1 MDSILKKSKKLID
14 SVVTLPANKNS
25 KSRYL
30 SLNEGL
36 TQNTRIWIEGKVNPA
51 ASRFEINL
59 WCASVVS
66 EDLVKNGDIAMHFCV
81 HPSAG
86 YALLNSRTGKTWGQ
100 EERTPRGR
108 LPRPLLQNQNFR
120 LCIEAEPKQYRI
132 DVNDNEFVTFIHR
145 HPFESVGLLSYEGD
159 FEVENIF
166 IQPPPAM
173 VSHPLAED
181 SHIVNDLK
189 WPKLPLLLP
198 INSGLQIG
206 MIFTIDGRVT
216 GNRFDISLYQG
227 SNPYEDPNAN
237 VPFHM
242 EIYMDSKAI
251 LRNSYQQKQWCQPEK
266 ELTHFPFFGHSAFNL
281 QIRVEGNRY
290 QVSVGG
296 RYVYDFYHRISA
308 LSTINH
314 LCIHG
319 GVEIHSLI
327 ITIPPLQ

>member
-1 MDSILKKSKKLID
+1 M
-14 SVVTLPANKNS
+14 
-25 KSRYL
+25 
-30 SLNEGL
+30 
-36 TQNTRIWIEGKVNPA
+36 VN
-51 ASRFEINL
+51 
-59 WCASVVS
+59 

-81 HPSAG
+81 HSSAG
-86 YALLNSRTGKTWGQ
+86 YALLNSRTGKIWGQ
-100 EERTPRGR
+100 EERTARGR

-120 LCIEAEPKQYRI
+120 LCIDAEPTQYRI

-145 HPFESVGLLSYEGD
+145 HSFESVGLLSYDGD

-173 VSHPLAED
+173 VSAPLAED
-181 SHIVNDLK
+181 SHVVKDLK

-198 INSGLQIG
+198 IKSGLQVG
-206 MIFTIDGRVT
+206 MIFAIDGRVT
-216 GNRFDISLYQG
+216 GNRFDISFYQG
-227 SNPYEDPNAN
+227 SNPYEDHNAN

-251 LRNSYQQKQWCQPEK
+251 VRNSNQLKQWCQPEK
-266 ELTHFPFFGHSAFNL
+266 ELTHFPFFGHSAFNM

-290 QVSVGG
+290 QVIVGG
-296 RYVYDFYHRISA
+296 RYVFDFYHRISA
-308 LSTINH
+308 LTTINH